1 MNFNLKN
8 LKLLKMKKDI
18 LNKIALSKKS
28 NNLYQEIKSEKAIKS
43 KKILKK
49 KNIIIPKL
57 KTNFLTQNQKQE
69 KQNLFE
75 RALNNINLY
84 NNKEKKLLLNSINN
98 INKNKNIA
106 NKDENLIN
114 ENEKESLCNTDRSNK
129 NNNKDNNN
137 TSLNINTN
145 NNNDNKNKSLK
156 LLLSAK
162 NITKKYIF
170 KTKSKNIIAN
180 MQIMKKE
187 ISNDYKSCMIT
198 KNKSSKN
205 LNNQLMFTKIKM
217 PKNNKNEATERNNI
231 IVKKQNNK
239 RKKTLES
246 KMSLEIL
253 ENDYPLKTLPSYKSF
268 FHRNNTLT
276 SSSGIKL
283 PRYNKTM
290 TKNRENIESNDIN
303 NLDTIFEDYKKNN
316 GENHHY
322 LENTIS
328 AKNKMVRKR
337 KTDILETNDGEK
349 FSKISRKKLTNII
362 NKEFHHEKIDKM
374 RINNFKS
381 NNIQNNTKVID
392 NNNIVNRNSINITKR
407 RTKSIENNN
416 KKNNNDISGSI
427 NTENTKK
434 FKGKIEDYLITKEL
448 GKGSCAVVK
457 LGTHK
462 ITKDK
467 FAIKI
472 YTKEFLL
479 DPQKRNVVKNEIN
492 ILKQL
497 DNEYIMKLYEEIDTP
512 NYLYLVLEYING
524 IPLIDIINNEDKNF
538 LSQNRAKKLIIQI
551 IKGIIYLHSKNICHR
566 DIKLENI
573 LVMKNDKI
581 KIIDFGFAV
590 KCNKDTYQKLFCGT
604 PSYMAPEILNKDKYN
619 PYYSDIWSLGV
630 LFYAMVYGKFPFD
643 FKKNYDDDEFE
654 EFKEINLRF
663 YDEIKI
669 DDDIKDIFKRIFIFE
684 PKERIK
690 LNEILDILS
699 KDKKL

>member
-1 MNFNLKN
+1 
-8 LKLLKMKKDI
+8 MKKDI

-28 NNLYQEIKSEKAIKS
+28 NNLYQEAKSEKVTKS
-43 KKILKK
+43 KKIIKK

-57 KTNFLTQNQKQE
+57 KTNFVTQNLKQE

-98 INKNKNIA
+98 INKNKNIG
-106 NKDENLIN
+106 NKDENSIN
-114 ENEKESLCNTDRSNK
+114 ENENGRASLCNTDRSNK
-129 NNNKDNNN
+129 NNNKDNKNN
-137 TSLNINTN
+137 ISLNINTN
-145 NNNDNKNKSLK
+145 NNNDTKPKSLK

-162 NITKKYIF
+162 NITKKKIF
-170 KTKSKNIIAN
+170 KTKTKNIIAD
-180 MQIMKKE
+180 MQMMKKE
-187 ISNDYKSCMIT
+187 ISNDYKFCTIT

-205 LNNQLMFTKIKM
+205 LNNQLMFTKLKIS
-217 PKNNKNEATERNNI
+217 KNNKNEDTESDNI
-231 IVKKQNNK
+231 IVKKPNNK
-239 RKKTLES
+239 RKKTLDS
-246 KMSLEIL
+246 KKSLEIL

-268 FHRNNTLT
+268 FHRNKTLT

-349 FSKISRKKLTNII
+349 FSKINNKTVRKKLNNIFS
-362 NKEFHHEKIDKM
+362 KEFHHEKIDKM

-381 NNIQNNTKVID
+381 NNIQNYTKIID
-392 NNNIVNRNSINITKR
+392 NNIVNRNNINSAKR

-427 NTENTKK
+427 NIENTKK

-524 IPLIDIINNEDKNF
+524 IPLIDIINNEDNNF
-538 LSQNRAKKLIIQI
+538 LTQNRAKKLMIQI

-573 LVMKNDKI
+573 LVMKNDII

-590 KCNKDTYQKLFCGT
+590 KCNKDSYQKLFCGT

-630 LFYAMVYGKFPFD
+630 LLYAMVYGKFPFD
-643 FKKNYDDDEFE
+643 FKKSNNDDEFE
-654 EFKEINLRF
+654 GITEISLRF
-663 YDEIKI
+663 YDEINI